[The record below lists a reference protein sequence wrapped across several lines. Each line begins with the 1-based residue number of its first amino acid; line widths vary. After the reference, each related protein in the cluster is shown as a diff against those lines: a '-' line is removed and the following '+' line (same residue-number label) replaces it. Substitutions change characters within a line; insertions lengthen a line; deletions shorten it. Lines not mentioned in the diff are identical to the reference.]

1 MLFGFECWVL
11 GQLFHSLLSLSSR
24 GSLVFFTFCHKGGVI
39 YISEFI
45 DISPNNLESTDC
57 ASSSPAFLMMCSAC
71 KLNKQGEK
79 YSLDILLSQFGTSL
93 FFHVQFDLSY
103 PLSLDGELYFLF
115 SLLPFLLSKVCLTFD
130 WMLNVT
136 CRKMIRTA
144 ITTIFARNRHT
155 AFSVTALIWDIKSVK
170 LSIYL
175 G

>member
-1 MLFGFECWVL
+1 MRRQLYCPSGSEGKESVCRAKDPGFNTCIRKMPWRREW
-11 GQLFHSLLSLSSR
+11 QPT
-24 GSLVFFTFCHKGGVI
+24 LVFFPGKSHGQRSLVGYHNGGVI

-57 ASSSPAFLMMCSAC
+57 ASSSPAFFMMCSAC

-103 PLSLDGELYFLF
+103 PLSLDGKLYFLF

-130 WMLNVT
+130 
-136 CRKMIRTA
+136 
-144 ITTIFARNRHT
+144 
-155 AFSVTALIWDIKSVK
+155 
-170 LSIYL
+170 
-175 G
+175 

>member
-1 MLFGFECWVL
+1 
-11 GQLFHSLLSLSSR
+11 
-24 GSLVFFTFCHKGGVI
+24 
-39 YISEFI
+39 
-45 DISPNNLESTDC
+45 
-57 ASSSPAFLMMCSAC
+57 MMCSAC

-93 FFHVQFDLSY
+93 VFHVQFDLSY

-130 WMLNVT
+130 WMLNVA

-155 AFSVTALIWDIKSVK
+155 AFSVTVLIWDIKSVK
-170 LSIYL
+170 HLFGLNCLSLFLPMHSHTHTHTHTHTLKPHYL
-175 G
+175 YTVRLIKY